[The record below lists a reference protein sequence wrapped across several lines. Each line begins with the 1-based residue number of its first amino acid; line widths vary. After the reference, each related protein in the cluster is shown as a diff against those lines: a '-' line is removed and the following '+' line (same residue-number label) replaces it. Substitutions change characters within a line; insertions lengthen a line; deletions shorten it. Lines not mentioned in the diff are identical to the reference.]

1 MAFAIKRRGGQN
13 CADLLGQCGIRPRRL
28 GTAALEDSELP
39 SERALMVE
47 ARTRQLP
54 FACHTS
60 HAIDPFGGG
69 RRGATHDFDLPQAK
83 GRPASM
89 RWIFSLSSSLLILRS
104 ATRDF
109 SRCVSS
115 FSTSVSR
122 AFRFAS
128 PPARNCSRQP
138 ESVAAVTPSSRES
151 DSISSPRRSRRTAA
165 VLRFADHRP
174 RPSRRSSGAPP
185 VALRAPSGAPEAG
198 SLSLLTDT
206 SMCDFSPIFTTIR
219 CPRKPWGAG
228 YFVQFLRRGTVSMA
242 TPTPDGQHPIY
253 IEVSASF
260 GASGS
265 PVFTQ
270 DSRNAIGI
278 VSSTLLLPGGLPLPA
293 GVLEVIPGE
302 RINKF
307 LHDGGVHGY

>member
-1 MAFAIKRRGGQN
+1 MS
-13 CADLLGQCGIRPRRL
+13 CRRL
-28 GTAALEDSELP
+28 PQYHSDRGWILGVALTGTL
-39 SERALMVE
+39 
-47 ARTRQLP
+47 T
-54 FACHTS
+54 
-60 HAIDPFGGG
+60 
-69 RRGATHDFDLPQAK
+69 
-83 GRPASM
+83 
-89 RWIFSLSSSLLILRS
+89 LIRS
-104 ATRDF
+104 ALRGFTRV
-109 SRCVSS
+109 RCC
-115 FSTSVSR
+115 ST
-122 AFRFAS
+122 
-128 PPARNCSRQP
+128 PPA
-138 ESVAAVTPSSRES
+138 
-151 DSISSPRRSRRTAA
+151 SSPRALTGSRSCSWLTVASN
-165 VLRFADHRP
+165 RP
-174 RPSRRSSGAPP
+174 CRGLAPPIGHSCSTYP
-185 VALRAPSGAPEAG
+185 VALRAPCGAPEAG

-219 CPRKPWGAG
+219 CPRKPYGAG